1 MSNKPD
7 VVRGASDPVLLSI
20 PEAAVPFGLPTED
33 PEGSPLDRLLHSFES
48 HIAAETD
55 TVREYRRLADTSPD
69 PAVRLL
75 MQLVL
80 EDEERH
86 HGLLERMAARIR
98 NTLYWTH
105 SAGAL
110 PTGSGPTGENARQE
124 LRAIERFAR
133 QEQEGVRHLRE
144 LARRDGDLHNG
155 LFGLLLE
162 TMAMDSEKHQR
173 ILRFMYALVQRRL
186 EAESKS

>member
-1 MSNKPD
+1 MSNKSD
-7 VVRGASDPVLLSI
+7 VPRGASDPVLFSI
-20 PEAAVPFGLPTED
+20 PEAAIPFGLPAEE
-33 PEGSPLDRLLHSFES
+33 PEGSPLDRLLQTFES

-55 TVREYRRLADTSPD
+55 TVREYRRLADASPD
-69 PAVRLL
+69 PTVRLL
-75 MQLVL
+75 MQLVV

-105 SAGAL
+105 SPEAL
-110 PTGSGPTGENARQE
+110 PTDSGPAGENAWQE

-144 LARRDGDLHNG
+144 LARRDGDLYHG

-162 TMAMDSEKHQR
+162 TMATDSEKHER
-173 ILRFMYALVQRRL
+173 ILQFLYQLVHRRV
-186 EAESKS
+186 EAESRS